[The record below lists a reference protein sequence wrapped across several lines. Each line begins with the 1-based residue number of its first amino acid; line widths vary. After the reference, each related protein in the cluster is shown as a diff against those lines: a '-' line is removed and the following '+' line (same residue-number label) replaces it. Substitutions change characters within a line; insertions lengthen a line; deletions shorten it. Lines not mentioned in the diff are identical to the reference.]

1 MIDCLTGGGRG
12 HFQEF
17 SVKRQFANVFIF
29 RSSSFFSIFLAIPSR
44 PFPVDV
50 GGKEGKGGGG
60 GGSPFLGTRVKSL
73 FFPSSSTLRC
83 HHLFWAVTRTCI
95 YVVL

>member
-17 SVKRQFANVFIF
+17 SVKRQFANVFLF
-29 RSSSFFSIFLAIPSR
+29 RQTSSFFSFFGDPRPLISR
-44 PFPVDV
+44 KREEDSLLDV

-60 GGSPFLGTRVKSL
+60 GGVGP
-73 FFPSSSTLRC
+73 P
-83 HHLFWAVTRTCI
+83 FWAAA
-95 YVVL
+95 